1 MPRASTVR
9 RLPPELREQIGALLT
24 EGRTLTEITAHLA
37 QLGADVSRS
46 ALGRYKQHLDKVGE
60 KLRRSRE
67 VAEALIAKL
76 GTAPE
81 SKALRLNVE
90 LMHGVLMDL
99 ALSANEEG
107 EEGEGGEGGKAKG
120 VMLDAQDAMWLSKAL
135 DHLSRA
141 SKADAE
147 LIGKIKEQAR
157 KEADAKLDKAVS
169 AATGEA
175 KRDAAMT
182 PEQVLERV
190 RAIYRGEA

>member
-1 MPRASTVR
+1 MARASTVR
-9 RLPPELREQIGALLT
+9 RLPPELREQIGTLLT

-107 EEGEGGEGGKAKG
+107 EEGEGGEAKG
-120 VMLDAQDAMWLSKAL
+120 VVLDAQSAMWLAKAL

-147 LIGKIKEQAR
+147 LIGKIKEQAEAAAR
-157 KEADAKLDKAVS
+157 KAAAETAVTAARKGGLSAESADAIRREILGIK
-169 AATGEA
+169 
-175 KRDAAMT
+175 
-182 PEQVLERV
+182 
-190 RAIYRGEA
+190 

>member
-1 MPRASTVR
+1 MPRQSSIR
-9 RLPPELREQIGALLT
+9 RLPPEIRELIGTLLD
-24 EGRTLTEITAHLA
+24 RHTLDEVVEHLG
-37 QLGADVSRS
+37 QLNEPPEVSRS

-67 VAEALIAKL
+67 VAEALIQKL
-76 GTAPE
+76 GNAPE

-107 EEGEGGEGGKAKG
+107 EAAEGDKAKG
-120 VMLDAQDAMWLSKAL
+120 VVLDAQDAMWLSKAL

-147 LIGKIKEQAR
+147 LVGKIREQAA
-157 KEADAKLDKAVS
+157 KEAQAKLDKAVD

-175 KRDAAMT
+175 KRDAALT
-182 PEQVLERV
+182 PAQILERV
-190 RAIYRGEA
+190 KAIYRGEA

>member
-1 MPRASTVR
+1 MPRKSTVR
-9 RLPPELREQIGALLT
+9 RLPPELREQIGALIDQ
-24 EGRTLTEITAHLA
+24 GRTLDEITAHLN
-37 QLGADVSRS
+37 QLGAEVSRS
-46 ALGRYKQHLDKVGE
+46 ALGRYKQHLDKVGD

-99 ALSANEEG
+99 ALNAND
-107 EEGEGGEGGKAKG
+107 EGEGDRKGEPAEGKPVALEPMG
-120 VMLDAQDAMWLSKAL
+120 AMLLSKAL

-147 LIGKIKEQAR
+147 LVGKIREQAEAAAR
-157 KEADAKLDKAVS
+157 KAAAETAVTAARKGGLSAESADAIRREILGIK
-169 AATGEA
+169 
-175 KRDAAMT
+175 
-182 PEQVLERV
+182 
-190 RAIYRGEA
+190 

>member
-1 MPRASTVR
+1 MPRKSTVR
-9 RLPPELREQIGALLT
+9 RLPPELREQIGALL
-24 EGRTLTEITAHLA
+24 EQGRTLSEITAHLN
-37 QLGADVSRS
+37 QLGAEVSRS

-76 GTAPE
+76 GAAPE

-90 LMHGVLMDL
+90 LMHGALMDL
-99 ALSANEEG
+99 ALKANEDGDED
-107 EEGEGGEGGKAKG
+107 GGEGITLDPQGA
-120 VMLDAQDAMWLSKAL
+120 MLLSKAL

-157 KEADAKLDKAVS
+157 KEAEAKLDKAVN

-175 KRDAAMT
+175 KRDAALT
-182 PEQVLERV
+182 PGQVLERV

>member
-1 MPRASTVR
+1 MPRKSTVR
-9 RLPPELREQIGALLT
+9 RLPPELREQIGQLL
-24 EGRTLTEITAHLA
+24 EQGRTLSEITAHLN
-37 QLGADVSRS
+37 QLGAEVSRS

-76 GTAPE
+76 GAAPE

-90 LMHGVLMDL
+90 LMHGALMDL
-99 ALSANEEG
+99 ALKANEDGDED
-107 EEGEGGEGGKAKG
+107 GGEGITLDPQGA
-120 VMLDAQDAMWLSKAL
+120 MLLSKAL

-157 KEADAKLDKAVS
+157 KEAEAKLDKAVS

-175 KRDAAMT
+175 KRDAALT
-182 PEQVLERV
+182 PGQVLERV

>member
-1 MPRASTVR
+1 MPRQSTVR
-9 RLPPELREQIGALLT
+9 RLPPEIREQIGALIDAGHSLD
-24 EGRTLTEITAHLA
+24 EITAHLK
-37 QLGADVSRS
+37 QLGAEVSRS
-46 ALGRYKQHLDKVGE
+46 ALGRYKQHLDKVGD

-76 GTAPE
+76 GNAPE

-107 EEGEGGEGGKAKG
+107 EAGEGGEAKAKG
-120 VMLDAQDAMWLSKAL
+120 VVLDAQDAMWLSKAL

-141 SKADAE
+141 SKSDVE
-147 LIGKIKEQAR
+147 LITKLKEQAR
-157 KEADAKLDKAVS
+157 KDADAKLDKAVTV
-169 AATGEA
+169 ATGEA
-175 KRDAAMT
+175 KRDALT

>member
-1 MPRASTVR
+1 MPRKSTVR
-9 RLPPELREQIGALLT
+9 RLPPELREQIGQLL
-24 EGRTLTEITAHLA
+24 EQGRTLSEITAHLN
-37 QLGADVSRS
+37 QLGAEVSRS

-76 GTAPE
+76 GAAPE

-90 LMHGVLMDL
+90 MMQGAILDL
-99 ALSANEEG
+99 LLKLNEESDG
-107 EEGEGGEGGKAKG
+107 ESGNDAKAITLDPQG
-120 VMLDAQDAMWLSKAL
+120 AMLLGKAL

-147 LIGKIKEQAR
+147 LIGKIKEQAS
-157 KEADAKLDKAVS
+157 KEAEAKLDKAVN

-175 KRDAAMT
+175 KRDAALT

>member
-1 MPRASTVR
+1 MPRKSTVR
-9 RLPPELREQIGALLT
+9 RLPPELREQIGALL
-24 EGRTLTEITAHLA
+24 EQGRTLSEITAHLN
-37 QLGADVSRS
+37 QLGAEVSRS

-76 GTAPE
+76 GAAPE

-90 LMHGVLMDL
+90 LMHGALMDL
-99 ALSANEEG
+99 ALKANEDG
-107 EEGEGGEGGKAKG
+107 EEDGGEGITLDPQGA
-120 VMLDAQDAMWLSKAL
+120 MLLSKAL

-157 KEADAKLDKAVS
+157 KEAEAKLDKAVN

-175 KRDAAMT
+175 KRDAALT
-182 PEQVLERV
+182 PGQVLERV

>member
-1 MPRASTVR
+1 MPRKSTVR
-9 RLPPELREQIGALLT
+9 RLPPELREQIGALL
-24 EGRTLTEITAHLA
+24 EQGRTLSEITAHLN
-37 QLGADVSRS
+37 QLGAEVSRS

-76 GTAPE
+76 GAAPE

-90 LMHGVLMDL
+90 LMHGALMDL
-99 ALSANEEG
+99 ALKANEDGDEG
-107 EEGEGGEGGKAKG
+107 GRGKDGGGEGITLDPQGA
-120 VMLDAQDAMWLSKAL
+120 MLLSKAL

-157 KEADAKLDKAVS
+157 KEAEAKLDKAVS

-175 KRDAAMT
+175 KRDTALT
-182 PEQVLERV
+182 PGQVLERV

>member
-1 MPRASTVR
+1 MPRKSSVR
-9 RLPPELREQIGALLT
+9 RLPPELREQLGTLLDQ
-24 EGRTLTEITAHLA
+24 GRTLDEITAHLN

-67 VAEALIAKL
+67 VAEALIQKL

-99 ALSANEEG
+99 ALKINEEG
-107 EEGEGGEGGKAKG
+107 EDGEGEGVVTLEPMGA
-120 VMLDAQDAMWLSKAL
+120 MLLSKAL

-141 SKADAE
+141 SKTDAD
-147 LIGKIKEQAR
+147 LVGKIREQAEAAAR
-157 KEADAKLDKAVS
+157 KAASETAVTAARKGGLSAESAEAIRREILGLK
-169 AATGEA
+169 
-175 KRDAAMT
+175 
-182 PEQVLERV
+182 
-190 RAIYRGEA
+190 

>member
-1 MPRASTVR
+1 MPRKSTVK
-9 RLPPELREQIGALLT
+9 RLPPELREQIGALL
-24 EGRTLTEITAHLA
+24 EQGRTLTEITEHLR
-37 QLGADVSRS
+37 QLGAEVSRS

-67 VAEALIAKL
+67 VAEALITKL
-76 GTAPE
+76 GAAPE
-81 SKALRLNVE
+81 SKTTRLNVE
-90 LMHGVLMDL
+90 LMHGAILDL
-99 ALSANEEG
+99 LLKINED
-107 EEGEGGEGGKAKG
+107 GEGGEDAKSVALDPQG
-120 VMLDAQDAMWLSKAL
+120 AMLLGKAL

-147 LIGKIKEQAR
+147 LIGKIREQAR
-157 KEADAKLDKAVS
+157 KDAEAKLDKAVD

-175 KRDAAMT
+175 KRDAALT

>member
-1 MPRASTVR
+1 MPRKSTVK
-9 RLPPELREQIGALLT
+9 RLPPELREQIGALL
-24 EGRTLTEITAHLA
+24 EQGRTLSEITAHLN
-37 QLGADVSRS
+37 QLGAEVSRS

-76 GTAPE
+76 GAAPE
-81 SKALRLNVE
+81 SKTTRLNVE
-90 LMHGVLMDL
+90 LMHGAILDL
-99 ALSANEEG
+99 LLKINED
-107 EEGEGGEGGKAKG
+107 GEGDDAAKPVALDPQG
-120 VMLDAQDAMWLSKAL
+120 AMLLGKAL

-157 KEADAKLDKAVS
+157 KEAEAKLDQAVN

-175 KRDAAMT
+175 KRDAALT

>member
-1 MPRASTVR
+1 MPRKSSVR
-9 RLPPELREQIGALLT
+9 RLPPELREQLGTLLDQ
-24 EGRTLTEITAHLA
+24 GRTLDEITAHLN

-67 VAEALIAKL
+67 VAEALIQKL

-99 ALSANEEG
+99 ALKINEDGEDGEG
-107 EEGEGGEGGKAKG
+107 EDGKGKG
-120 VMLDAQDAMWLSKAL
+120 VTLEPMGAMLLSKAL

-141 SKADAE
+141 SKTDAD
-147 LIGKIKEQAR
+147 LVGKIREQAEAAAR
-157 KEADAKLDKAVS
+157 KAASET
-169 AATGEA
+169 AATAARKGGLSAESAEA
-175 KRDAAMT
+175 IRREILGLK
-182 PEQVLERV
+182 
-190 RAIYRGEA
+190 

>member
-1 MPRASTVR
+1 MPRKSTVR
-9 RLPPELREQIGALLT
+9 RLPPELREQIGQLL
-24 EGRTLTEITAHLA
+24 EQGRTLSEITAHLN
-37 QLGADVSRS
+37 QLGAEVSRS

-76 GTAPE
+76 GAAPE

-90 LMHGVLMDL
+90 LMHGALMDL
-99 ALSANEEG
+99 ALKANEDGDEG
-107 EEGEGGEGGKAKG
+107 GGGKDGGGEGITLDPQGA
-120 VMLDAQDAMWLSKAL
+120 MLLSKAL

-147 LIGKIKEQAR
+147 LVGKIKEQAR
-157 KEADAKLDKAVS
+157 KEAEAKLDKAVS
-169 AATGEA
+169 TATGEA
-175 KRDAAMT
+175 KREALT

>member
-1 MPRASTVR
+1 MPRKSTVR
-9 RLPPELREQIGALLT
+9 RLPPELREQIGALL
-24 EGRTLTEITAHLA
+24 EQGRTLSEITAHLN
-37 QLGADVSRS
+37 QLGAEVSRS

-76 GTAPE
+76 GAAPE

-90 LMHGVLMDL
+90 LMHGALMDL
-99 ALSANEEG
+99 ALKANEDGDED
-107 EEGEGGEGGKAKG
+107 GGESKG
-120 VMLDAQDAMWLSKAL
+120 ITLDPQGAMLLSKAL

-157 KEADAKLDKAVS
+157 KEAEAKLDKAVN

-175 KRDAAMT
+175 KRDAALT
-182 PEQVLERV
+182 PGQVLERV

>member
-9 RLPPELREQIGALLT
+9 RLPPELREQIGTLLT
-24 EGRTLTEITAHLA
+24 EGRTLSEITAHLA

-60 KLRRSRE
+60 KLRHSRE

-76 GTAPE
+76 GNAPE

-99 ALSANEEG
+99 ALSANEDDESG
-107 EEGEGGEGGKAKG
+107 EDNEGGKAKG
-120 VMLDAQDAMWLSKAL
+120 VVLDAQGAMWLSKAL

-141 SKADAE
+141 SKADVE
-147 LIGKIKEQAR
+147 LVGKIKEQAR
-157 KEADAKLDKAVS
+157 KEAEAKLDQAVN

-175 KRDAAMT
+175 KRDILT
-182 PEQVLERV
+182 SEQVLERV

>member
-1 MPRASTVR
+1 MPRQSTIL
-9 RLPPELREQIGALLT
+9 RLPPEIRELIGSLIGRGRKLDEILAHLRELDAPT
-24 EGRTLTEITAHLA
+24 
-37 QLGADVSRS
+37 VSRS
-46 ALGRYKQHLDKVGE
+46 ALGRYKQRLDKVGE

-76 GTAPE
+76 GAAPE

-90 LMHGVLMDL
+90 MMQGAILDL
-99 ALSANEEG
+99 LLKLDEESEG
-107 EEGEGGEGGKAKG
+107 ESGNDAKAITLDPQG
-120 VMLDAQDAMWLSKAL
+120 AMLLGKAL

-157 KEADAKLDKAVS
+157 KEAEAKLDKAVS
-169 AATGEA
+169 TATGEA
-175 KRDAAMT
+175 KRDAALT

>member
-1 MPRASTVR
+1 MPRKSTVR
-9 RLPPELREQIGALLT
+9 RLPPELREQIGALL
-24 EGRTLTEITAHLA
+24 EQGRTLSEITAHLN
-37 QLGADVSRS
+37 QLGAEVSRS

-76 GTAPE
+76 GAAPE

-90 LMHGVLMDL
+90 LMHGALMDL
-99 ALSANEEG
+99 ALKANEEG
-107 EEGEGGEGGKAKG
+107 EEDGGEGITLDPQGA
-120 VMLDAQDAMWLSKAL
+120 MLLSKAL

-157 KEADAKLDKAVS
+157 KEAEAKLDKAVN

-175 KRDAAMT
+175 KRDAALT
-182 PEQVLERV
+182 PGQVLERV